1 MATYEINT
9 ESEFNEVQIG
19 YQLIGME
26 LADFEIRSKREIKD
40 GLINFKV
47 EINHAISEDG
57 KVQVNARISILH
69 EDEILSST
77 NIICTFMIE
86 NYKEWLDLQGF
97 KNGILPTELANLI
110 NGITISSLRGV
121 MFIKLQD
128 TFLESIILP
137 IVDMQEFQNR

>member
-1 MATYEINT
+1 MTTHEINT
-9 ESEFNEVQIG
+9 ESEFNEVPLG

-40 GLINFKV
+40 CLINFKI
-47 EINHAISEDG
+47 EINHIISEDG

-69 EDEILSST
+69 EVESLSST
-77 NIICTFMIE
+77 NIICTFLIE
-86 NYKEWLDLQGF
+86 NYKEWLDLQGLT
-97 KNGILPTELANLI
+97 NGQLPTELANLI

>member
-1 MATYEINT
+1 MTTHEINT
-9 ESEFNEVQIG
+9 ESEFNEVPLG